1 MRILVTGGLGFIG
14 HNVVRLLEELG
25 QEIILTDSMEL
36 YPPNDL
42 TEMNTLYK
50 MRTARLK
57 KPTIYNV
64 SIKHCKSIFEIHKP
78 EIVINLA
85 SPSRQQIVN
94 LAPALHADTMIAGL
108 LNLLEYSAEHK
119 VQKFVHIS
127 SSMVYGNF
135 VNGAVE
141 SATCN
146 PIGQYGV
153 MKLAGEMLVRDYS
166 RRYGF
171 PHTILR
177 PSAVYGPY
185 DVKDRVVAKFFYAA
199 LQNGVLDVR
208 GPDEMLDFT
217 YVDDL
222 VPGIVAATRT
232 PATNNKTYNLSRG
245 RNRSLGEAAKL
256 VQSIVGKGSIA
267 TANKDRYFPS
277 RGALNIDAARKDFGF
292 NPKVDIEEGFRK
304 YHEWLIQD

>member
-25 QEIILTDSMEL
+25 QEVILTDTLEL

-42 TEMNTLYK
+42 TEMNTLFK

-57 KPTIYNV
+57 NPTIYNG

-94 LAPALHADTMIAGL
+94 LNPALYSDTMMAGL
-108 LNLLEYSAEHK
+108 LNLLEYSAQHN

-135 VNGAVE
+135 ANGAIE
-141 SATCN
+141 SAACN
-146 PIGQYGV
+146 PIGQYGI

-185 DVKDRVVAKFFYAA
+185 DVKNRVVAKFFYAA
-199 LQNGVLDVR
+199 LQNGVLDVK

-217 YVDDL
+217 YIDEL
-222 VPGIVAATRT
+222 ATGIVAATRT
-232 PATNNKTYNLSRG
+232 PTTNNKTYNISRG
-245 RNRSLGEAAKL
+245 RNRSLNEAAKL
-256 VQSIVGKGSIA
+256 VHSIVGKGSIVVSG
-267 TANKDRYFPS
+267 KDKHFPS
-277 RGALNIDAARKDFGF
+277 RGSLNIDAARKDFGF
-292 NPKVDIEEGFRK
+292 NPKIDIEEGFKK
-304 YHEWLIQD
+304 YHEWLVQD